1 MELEQLQP
9 TSIMAL
15 IDTNKESR
23 QSFIKAAIA
32 DLKDGGKD
40 ALLFHIHVKNMESMI
55 KDLTGN
61 KEYKDLVHDAAT
73 PFGKKF
79 DRHNAVVEVKETGVT
94 YDYTVCQD
102 VHYDALCD
110 QMLDLKA
117 KIKERE
123 KFLQSIPEAG
133 MVDPEFGNMIYRANR
148 SSSTTVAITLK

>member
-1 MELEQLQP
+1 MNTEVLQP

-23 QSFIKAAIA
+23 QGFIRAAIA

-40 ALLFHIHVKNMESMI
+40 PLLFHIHVKNMESMI

-73 PFGKKF
+73 PYGKKF
-79 DRHNAVVEVKETGVT
+79 DRHNAAVEIKETGVS
-94 YDYTVCQD
+94 YDYAICQD
-102 VHYDALCD
+102 VEYDALCD

-133 MVDPEFGNMIYRANR
+133 IVDPVHGNMIYRANR